1 MSRAIPSALLNA
13 LSGNSIEPFFALE
26 FMFDT
31 RTTTDVF
38 GNSIDIGPLRLWTG
52 LGERDITVR
61 GSSETFTGTGSLLSI
76 GNIDEVNDLSAKSL
90 QLSLSGIPT
99 EVLSLALQEPYQ
111 RRPFRM
117 YFGEQG
123 VSDVVEVF
131 AGKMDKM
138 SLTDEADSSEV
149 SLSVESNLIELEES
163 SDWRYTDENHK
174 SRYAGDTFFSYV
186 QSIQDV
192 QVPWGRKTA

>member
-1 MSRAIPSALLNA
+1 MSRAIPDPLLNA
-13 LSGNSIEPFFALE
+13 LAGDSIEPFFAVEL
-26 FMFDT
+26 MFDT
-31 RTTTDVF
+31 RSTVDPF
-38 GNSIDIGPLRLWTG
+38 GNPINIGPLRLWTG
-52 LGERDITVR
+52 IGERDITVQ
-61 GSSETFTGTGSLLSI
+61 GASQTFTGTGSLLDI
-76 GNIDEVNDLSAKSL
+76 GGVDEVNDLSAKKL

-117 YFGEQG
+117 YLGDRS

-138 SLTDEADSSEV
+138 SLTDEADSSTV
-149 SLSVESNLIELEES
+149 NLTVESNLVELEEAS
-163 SDWRYTDENHK
+163 NWRYTDENHK

-192 QVPWGRKTA
+192 QVPWGRKSA